1 MVSKGIKAWVMFGLA
16 LVFYSYESMLRV
28 SPSIMSHDLMT
39 DFDITAAGLSN
50 LAAYYYY
57 IYAPMLLLVGLLMD
71 RFGPRVLLS
80 IATLVCT
87 IGAFSMGY
95 AETIMAAKFGR
106 FMIGFGSSFAFV
118 GVLKLAA
125 NWLPKS
131 MIAIAAGITMAVG
144 MIGGFFCD
152 SVLPHWVAQYG
163 WRATTLGSAWFG
175 LVLFVLLIIVLRDST
190 GVKSPRAKVAE
201 SMREVFGNM
210 FSILRDRNLWVNG
223 MIGCMMWLPIAIYA
237 ETWGNGYL
245 VDVRGFNP
253 EQASSINSWVF
264 IGWAVGGPMLGYLS
278 DYFKRRKLLLS
289 LGSLVSA
296 AMFVL
301 FFSVHFNPFFMGFI
315 LFLAGLAG
323 STQVL
328 VFAVS
333 RDNVPSVA
341 SGSAAAFTNLLVMLA
356 GIIQPLSGY
365 IMDIVQDRGLS
376 VHHYSPES
384 YSAALALVPIALL
397 ISCFLSLLIKDKL
410 FQKSSAER

>member
-1 MVSKGIKAWVMFGLA
+1 MSSKSIKPWLMFGLA
-16 LVFYSYESMLRV
+16 LVFYAFESSLRV
-28 SPSIMSHDLMT
+28 SPSIMSHDLML
-39 DFDITAAGLSN
+39 DFDISAAGLSN

-57 IYAPMLLLVGLLMD
+57 IYTPMQLLVGLLMD

-80 IATLVCT
+80 MATLVCT
-87 IGAFSMGY
+87 IGAFAFGY
-95 AETIMAAKFGR
+95 THMISIAKFGR
-106 FMIGFGSSFAFV
+106 FLMGLGSSFAFV

-125 NWLPKS
+125 NWLPKNR
-131 MIAIAAGITMAVG
+131 IAIAAGITMAVG

-152 SVLPHWVAQYG
+152 TVVPHWVATYG
-163 WRATTLGSAWFG
+163 WRGTILGSAWFG
-175 LVLFVLLIIVLRDST
+175 LVLFVLLLLVLRDST
-190 GVKSPRAKVAE
+190 GVKAPRARLAE
-201 SMREVFGNM
+201 SMHEVFANM
-210 FSILRDRNLWVNG
+210 FSILKDRNLWVNG

-245 VDVRGFNP
+245 VDVRGFSA
-253 EQASSINSWVF
+253 EQASSVNSWVF

-289 LGSLVSA
+289 LGSLMSA

-301 FFSVHFNPFFMGFI
+301 FFTVHFSPIVMGFV

-341 SGSAAAFTNLLVMLA
+341 SGSAAAFTNLLVMVA
-356 GIIQPLSGY
+356 GVIQPLSGFM
-365 IMDIVQDRGLS
+365 MDLVHKDAA
-376 VHHYSPES
+376 VHHYSPAA
-384 YSAALALVPIALL
+384 YNAALALVPLALL
-397 ISCFLSLLIKDKL
+397 ISCCLSLLIKDKL
-410 FQKSSAER
+410 LQKQVNA